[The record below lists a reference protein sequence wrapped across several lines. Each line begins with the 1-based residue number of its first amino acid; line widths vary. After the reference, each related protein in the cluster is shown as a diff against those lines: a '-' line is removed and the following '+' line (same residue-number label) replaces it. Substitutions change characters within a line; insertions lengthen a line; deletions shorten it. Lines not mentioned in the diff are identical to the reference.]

1 MDWSKK
7 FKATNLSHGKI
18 VAGALFIPYE
28 ESIIVDPYKYPEEV
42 IQALIKFE
50 KTKRIEVTNEVGV
63 ESIIKQESPVNV
75 VKTIKS
81 VDGDTNDHFVYD
93 GLKPTKAVTVEEISM
108 NGKAISVDNDFDK
121 AVAKQFLEQHWKRVA
136 SDVSK
141 VEDVSTL
148 ENYLEVAIEYAMAE
162 KKIEII
168 KERLAELK

>member
-1 MDWSKK
+1 
-7 FKATNLSHGKI
+7 
-18 VAGALFIPYE
+18 
-28 ESIIVDPYKYPEEV
+28 
-42 IQALIKFE
+42 
-50 KTKRIEVTNEVGV
+50 
-63 ESIIKQESPVNV
+63 
-75 VKTIKS
+75 
-81 VDGDTNDHFVYD
+81 
-93 GLKPTKAVTVEEISM
+93 M